1 MQTTLKLQS
10 LPFSNVK
17 TYLAALLFIVGN
29 IVMPQLFH
37 LVPQGGVIWL
47 PIYFFTLI
55 GAYMYGWRVG
65 LMTALTSPL
74 INSLLF
80 GMPPV
85 AALPAIMMKSTLLAL
100 TAGFVA
106 DRFKKVTLSLLTTVV
121 LGYQL
126 LGTLGEWALKGDF
139 FLACQDFRLGIPGM
153 LLQILGGYLLL
164 NLLNRK

>member
-106 DRFKKVTLSLLTTVV
+106 DRFKKATLSLLTTVV

-126 LGTLGEWALKGDF
+126 LGTLGEWALKGAF